1 MLPLLHIEGLSKSY
15 RNQPILRGVDLTLH
29 AGNHHWISGPS
40 GCGKSTLLR
49 LIAGLEVPDTG
60 TIRIQGT
67 PASTAGRLLLAPH
80 QRQLSMVFQDLGLW
94 PNLTVRENIQLG
106 LAGTSGSRAE
116 LAERLRAASDAC
128 DLNPL
133 LDRRPAEL
141 SGGEQQRAALA
152 RALAPR
158 PALLLLDEP
167 FSGLDLVL
175 RLNLLRHLRA
185 LAQTFGTTLCLVS
198 HDPNDARHLNATA
211 SILEAGAIVE
221 SGPLPELLATP
232 GSQTLRAWQSL
243 RIGPLPSAPPD
254 DSSEP

>member
-1 MLPLLHIEGLSKSY
+1 MASVEIVDVRKSY
-15 RNQPILRGVDLTLH
+15 GDQAVIHGVSI
-29 AGNHHWISGPS
+29 AISNGEFVALVGPS

-49 LIAGLEVPDTG
+49 LIAGLEVPDAG
-60 TIRIQGT
+60 TIHIQGT
-67 PASTAGRLLLAPH
+67 PAIAAGRLLLAPH

-94 PNLTVRENIQLG
+94 PNLTVRENIRLG
-106 LAGTSGSRAE
+106 LSGTHGSHAE
-116 LAERLRAASDAC
+116 LAERLRTTSNAC
-128 DLNPL
+128 DLEPL

-141 SGGEQQRAALA
+141 SGGEQQRAAMA

-175 RLNLLRHLRA
+175 RLNLLKRLCE

-198 HDPNDARHLNATA
+198 HDPNDARHLKATA

-221 SGPLPELLATP
+221 SGPLPELLAAP
-232 GSQTLRAWQSL
+232 RSQTLRAWQSL
-243 RIGPLPSAPPD
+243 RIGPLPSVPPD
-254 DSSEP
+254 DSNAT